1 MPAARRVCL
10 AVAAIAAALV
20 ASRSPAATGG
30 ALERPIEI
38 KVKTAGGTMIAGKLT
53 AWSGTEIT
61 GSFGSRRW
69 DDLLA
74 GEVKRVFGLVMDRKS
89 AADWLVLGEVLLA
102 AKDGG
107 KLADDAFAQ
116 AKRLGAQAGDLDAAR
131 ARGAAAR
138 AAREERER
146 MDRERRLQDEAL
158 PDGATAVPWPVL
170 SDTERTAATDAM
182 RKEAAA
188 AMEVAGIRFEPVE
201 TDFFI
206 LCGDLPRWD
215 MQPLGAQLDQM
226 YRRVSSMLAVPEG
239 LNLFWG
245 KAVILCFERQD
256 TFRLAEAAV
265 FKHKASEWLRGICHQ
280 QGPRV
285 FISIYRGND
294 PTEFASTMVHETVH
308 GLIHRYATPLRIPT
322 WANEGFADWVA
333 RECVPGSR
341 VDQSRRKQGLEWLR
355 KGGDPQRVMAMAM
368 EDGTWPGQD
377 SVGYAV
383 SYLMVDL
390 MIADRAPKFGAWV
403 KAVKGGKPWQQA
415 LAEDFG
421 VDPARLAASVTEWY
435 RTNDGAPRR

>member
-1 MPAARRVCL
+1 MPTFA
-10 AVAAIAAALV
+10 AAIAAALLA
-20 ASRSPAATGG
+20 ASSHAATGG

-38 KVKTAGGTMIAGKLT
+38 KARTSGGAAVTGRLT
-53 AWSGTEIT
+53 EWSADTIT
-61 GSFGSRRW
+61 GSFGTRRW
-69 DDLLA
+69 DELAAGDL
-74 GEVKRVFGLVMDRKS
+74 KRVFGLVMDRKS
-89 AADWLVLGEVLLA
+89 PADWLALGENLLA

-116 AKRLGAQAGDLDAAR
+116 AKRMGVPPADLDAAR

-146 MDRERRLQDEAL
+146 MERERRLQDEAL
-158 PDGATAVPWPVL
+158 PDGATATPWPVL
-170 SDTERTAATDAM
+170 SATERTAATEEM

-188 AMEVAGIRFEPVE
+188 AMEVAGIRFDPVE
-201 TDFFI
+201 TGFFI
-206 LCGDLPRWD
+206 LCGDLPRAD
-215 MQPLGAQLDQM
+215 MQALGAQLDRM
-226 YRRVSSMLAVPEG
+226 YQRVSSMLAVPDG

-245 KAVILCFERQD
+245 KAVILCFEKQD

-280 QGPRV
+280 QGPKV

-308 GLIHRYATPLRIPT
+308 GLVHRYATPLRIPT

-368 EDGTWPGQD
+368 EDGTWPGED

-415 LAEDFG
+415 LTEDFG
-421 VDPARLAASVTEWY
+421 VDPARLAASVTQWY